1 MKINE
6 NAKKYLIYIRYLLPI
21 IALIII
27 FSMLFVPSYR
37 FIFSGKAGERLSTA
51 TLISNSWE
59 QVRNILFATEEQKSP
74 DLIFARIVFS
84 MIIAVTVLYVFAFA
98 MAIWSAVVAFRCFLS
113 DDEESA
119 EKGRRLFIAFCP
131 NRIVLFICNLAGLAI
146 AVFPYCMRPI
156 YGGVYS
162 EHVVPVLEAPDSFG
176 VGTLILALCG
186 ILSVIS
192 VIMEKKLD
200 VDIFKKD
207 KKTLEEEISEL
218 NSSESAEV
226 DMNQEEVE
234 RIKNMFK
241 KEKDNN
247 K

>member
-119 EKGRRLFIAFCP
+119 ERGRRLFIAFCP

-162 EHVVPVLEAPDSFG
+162 EHVVPVLEAPDSFW
-176 VGTLILALCG
+176 VGTFILALCG

-192 VIMEKKLD
+192 AIMEKKLD

>member
-162 EHVVPVLEAPDSFG
+162 EHVVPVLEAPDSFV

>member
-192 VIMEKKLD
+192 AIMEKKLD

>member
-218 NSSESAEV
+218 NSLESAEV

>member
-74 DLIFARIVFS
+74 DLIFSRIVFS

>member
-59 QVRNILFATEEQKSP
+59 QVRNILFATEEQKSS

-176 VGTLILALCG
+176 VGTLVLVLCG

>member
-162 EHVVPVLEAPDSFG
+162 EHVVPVLEVPDSFG

>member
-1 MKINE
+1 MNYKVGDIIDEYKLLRECGHGAFGTVFLAENQMTASHVAFKI
-6 NAKKYLIYIRYLLPI
+6 IYKCGSSAERELKGLRQYQI
-21 IALIII
+21 IAQNTNLLQI
-27 FSMLFVPSYR
+27 Y
-37 FIFSGKAGERLSTA
+37 
-51 TLISNSWE
+51 
-59 QVRNILFATEEQKSP
+59 QVKEYDDFFYYTM
-74 DLIFARIVFS
+74 D
-84 MIIAVTVLYVFAFA
+84 IADN
-98 MAIWSAVVAFRCFLS
+98 LS